1 MDEGEGGTDN
11 VSERGKENLTK
22 ADHSSDIEINKT
34 VKKLKPS
41 RPLKHRRVESNP
53 LSAPRSSHSEPSKD
67 PNIADENKVEKSD
80 GEEDSASSGNDERK
94 AVTLKMGARNVKLT
108 AATVA
113 NEEALGIQIKE
124 YKALPTRIV
133 IKQEKFESD
142 EKMLHVM
149 PSSDVKQST
158 VKTVKRP
165 DVKKEKSKS
174 LLSKLKKEPG
184 IVKTERLSLPST
196 VRVTLVKEEVT
207 IDDEEME
214 KEKAENN
221 GLEAYTKTLT
231 ANIAEKENL
240 LLSHQKMINEFAMQ
254 SEENNQKLKLRED
267 FIDSQQKVIDDL
279 EKQTVNIHKV
289 EKLENELAEKEKII
303 AALLQS
309 EEQWKTK
316 EKEHDSEKSSKTQ
329 QKLFDDLEHQ
339 FLMVKSDNFLKSTEN
354 NQLVE
359 KYTDLEK
366 EKKVLLEML
375 NSQKSSSED
384 VLKTVE
390 ALKKRIDEVRSNE
403 ASEEEHLSKIVSLEK
418 ENTKLKYIEKDL
430 EERSTSL
437 ETKMDK
443 ESEEKTLLEKA
454 LKEKLATNAK
464 LEKET
469 SKLSEKMK
477 DLQKNLDGKAS
488 KVSKLEKE
496 NLKLKDKMMEVE
508 KELEV
513 KSKDLQR
520 SVDDKTKDVSATEEE
535 IEKSEL
541 KLRKL
546 EERLD
551 LETDKSV
558 ELIKKLNFSEKLLFS
573 KENDYLALKDQQLLL
588 ESKQRTSQKKIEGFE
603 KDNVKFVEANLK
615 VKCLED
621 EKHDL
626 LKEIRKVSEL
636 QKKVKILESKL
647 KKYFKFYKKQTSLSE
662 HTEEEKLESTTKSSN
677 LEGIAIPD
685 PKEIDEILN
694 QISEDVT
701 KQTKSVAEEVTLR
714 ETPQL
719 SLKRPEVDSDDLK
732 LSSEVDDSQLR
743 SLDTFEQSNTRL
755 DEEGGLLSAWRSRMN
770 QTQFSSYPASSIKL
784 ADLADFF
791 PKHLDATTIDVTTN
805 NSTIEAETSKESTS
819 TNNSIIRTETGKKS
833 SATNNS
839 IIETETSKEST
850 VDDVVV
856 IPAHEF
862 KSSKSSNK
870 KYISSESDID
880 SEDEVN
886 RRRHKSKKSKKKR
899 KKYKSK
905 KDEKESERS
914 RERKKHRYRRKSR
927 SITKSRSRTRS
938 RSRNS
943 RRTTLKEGRRS
954 RSRSIHFRE
963 KIRNTSRSPVKGSK
977 RARSPSLTTRRKPPT
992 KSSSSHVSP
1001 NKRFQSSQKSRSR
1014 SPAVVQEA
1022 NFALSQEIFSIIEKL
1037 QEAKTETAPNYPPS
1051 KEETPPT
1058 KDKAATK
1065 DAVLNKGKSEKV
1077 EKLPKNIVANYSSEF
1092 EEISDEEMT
1101 LAEDCLNE
1109 LDDTKNEYKE

>member
-11 VSERGKENLTK
+11 LSERGKENLTK
-22 ADHSSDIEINKT
+22 ADYSSDLEINKP

-53 LSAPRSSHSEPSKD
+53 LSAPRRSHSEPSKD
-67 PNIADENKVEKSD
+67 KNIEDENKVEKSD
-80 GEEDSASSGNDERK
+80 GGEDSTSSGNDERK
-94 AVTLKMGARNVKLT
+94 AITLKMGARNVKLN

-113 NEEALGIQIKE
+113 NEEAPGIQLKE
-124 YKALPTRIV
+124 YKAPPTRIV

-158 VKTVKRP
+158 GKTVKHP

-174 LLSKLKKEPG
+174 PLSKLKKEPG

-196 VRVTLVKEEVT
+196 VRVTLVKVEVT
-207 IDDEEME
+207 NDDEEME

-221 GLEAYTKTLT
+221 GLEAYTKILT

-316 EKEHDSEKSSKTQ
+316 EKEYDSEKSSKTQ

-366 EKKVLLEML
+366 EKKVLLEIV
-375 NSQKSSSED
+375 NSQKSSAED

-390 ALKKRIDEVRSNE
+390 ALKKRIDEVRYNE
-403 ASEEEHLSKIVSLEK
+403 AREEEHLSKIASLEK

-443 ESEEKTLLEKA
+443 ESEEKNLLEKA

-477 DLQKNLDGKAS
+477 DLQKNLNV

-508 KELEV
+508 KELEA

-535 IEKSEL
+535 IEKS
-541 KLRKL
+541 KFKIRKL

-551 LETDKSV
+551 LETEKSV

-588 ESKQRTSQKKIEGFE
+588 ESKQRTSQKKIEEFE
-603 KDNVKFVEANLK
+603 KDNLKFVEANLK

-647 KKYFKFYKKQTSLSE
+647 KKYFNFYKKQTSQSE
-662 HTEEEKLESTTKSSN
+662 HTDDKNLETTKYSSN
-677 LEGIAIPD
+677 LENDIPD

-694 QISEDVT
+694 QISTDVT
-701 KQTKSVAEEVTLR
+701 KHTKSISDVA
-714 ETPQL
+714 
-719 SLKRPEVDSDDLK
+719 EVDSNDLK
-732 LSSEVDDSQLR
+732 LSSEVDDSQLG
-743 SLDTFEQSNTRL
+743 SIDTLKDHLEQRDTRL
-755 DEEGGLLSAWRSRMN
+755 DEEDGLLNAWRSRMN
-770 QTQFSSYPASSIKL
+770 QTQFSSYPASS
-784 ADLADFF
+784 
-791 PKHLDATTIDVTTN
+791 T
-805 NSTIEAETSKESTS
+805 
-819 TNNSIIRTETGKKS
+819 
-833 SATNNS
+833 
-839 IIETETSKEST
+839 
-850 VDDVVV
+850 
-856 IPAHEF
+856 
-862 KSSKSSNK
+862 
-870 KYISSESDID
+870 
-880 SEDEVN
+880 
-886 RRRHKSKKSKKKR
+886 
-899 KKYKSK
+899 
-905 KDEKESERS
+905 
-914 RERKKHRYRRKSR
+914 
-927 SITKSRSRTRS
+927 
-938 RSRNS
+938 
-943 RRTTLKEGRRS
+943 
-954 RSRSIHFRE
+954 
-963 KIRNTSRSPVKGSK
+963 
-977 RARSPSLTTRRKPPT
+977 
-992 KSSSSHVSP
+992 
-1001 NKRFQSSQKSRSR
+1001 
-1014 SPAVVQEA
+1014 
-1022 NFALSQEIFSIIEKL
+1022 
-1037 QEAKTETAPNYPPS
+1037 
-1051 KEETPPT
+1051 
-1058 KDKAATK
+1058 
-1065 DAVLNKGKSEKV
+1065 
-1077 EKLPKNIVANYSSEF
+1077 
-1092 EEISDEEMT
+1092 
-1101 LAEDCLNE
+1101 
-1109 LDDTKNEYKE
+1109 

>member
-11 VSERGKENLTK
+11 VSERDKENLTK
-22 ADHSSDIEINKT
+22 ADDSSDIEINKP

-67 PNIADENKVEKSD
+67 QNIEDENKVEKSD
-80 GEEDSASSGNDERK
+80 GGEDFASSGNDERK
-94 AVTLKMGARNVKLT
+94 AITLKMGARNVKFT

-113 NEEALGIQIKE
+113 NEEALGIQLKE
-124 YKALPTRIV
+124 YKAPPTRIV
-133 IKQEKFESD
+133 IKQETLESD
-142 EKMLHVM
+142 EKVLHVM
-149 PSSDVKQST
+149 PSSDVKKST
-158 VKTVKRP
+158 CKTVKHP

-174 LLSKLKKEPG
+174 PLSKLKKEPG

-196 VRVTLVKEEVT
+196 VRVTLVKEEAT

-221 GLEAYTKTLT
+221 GLEAYTKILT

-254 SEENNQKLKLRED
+254 SEEVNQKLKLRED

-303 AALLQS
+303 AALLLS

-316 EKEHDSEKSSKTQ
+316 EKEHDSEKSSKSQ

-339 FLMVKSDNFLKSTEN
+339 CLMVKSDNFLKSTEN

-375 NSQKSSSED
+375 NSQKSSAED

-390 ALKKRIDEVRSNE
+390 ALKKRIDEVRYNE
-403 ASEEEHLSKIVSLEK
+403 AREEEHLSKIVSLEK

-443 ESEEKTLLEKA
+443 ESEEKNLLEKA

-477 DLQKNLDGKAS
+477 DLQKNLNG

-508 KELEV
+508 KELEA

-520 SVDDKTKDVSATEEE
+520 SVDDKTKDASATEEE
-535 IEKSEL
+535 IEKS
-541 KLRKL
+541 KFKIRKL

-551 LETDKSV
+551 LETEKSV

-588 ESKQRTSQKKIEGFE
+588 ESKQRTSQKKIEEFE
-603 KDNVKFVEANLK
+603 KDNLKFVEANLK

-621 EKHDL
+621 EKQDL

-647 KKYFKFYKKQTSLSE
+647 KKYFNFYKKQTSLSE

-677 LEGIAIPD
+677 LESIDIPD

-701 KQTKSVAEEVTLR
+701 KHTKSVAEEVTLR

-719 SLKRPEVDSDDLK
+719 SLKRAEVDSDDIK

-743 SLDTFEQSNTRL
+743 SLDTLEQSNTRL
-755 DEEGGLLSAWRSRMN
+755 DEEDGLLNAWRSRMN

-784 ADLADFF
+784 ADLADFS
-791 PKHLDATTIDVTTN
+791 PKHLDATTIDVMTK

-819 TNNSIIRTETGKKS
+819 TNNSIIRTETGKES
-833 SATNNS
+833 SATNNL

-856 IPAHEF
+856 IPALEF

-870 KYISSESDID
+870 KYKSSESDLD

-963 KIRNTSRSPVKGSK
+963 KIRNTSRSPVKGLK
-977 RARSPSLTTRRKPPT
+977 RARSPSLTRRRKPPT
-992 KSSSSHVSP
+992 QSSSSHVSP

-1014 SPAVVQEA
+1014 SPAVVKEA

-1037 QEAKTETAPNYPPS
+1037 QEAKTETAPNNPPS
-1051 KEETPPT
+1051 IEETPRT
-1058 KDKAATK
+1058 KDKTATK
-1065 DAVLNKGKSEKV
+1065 DEVPSKGKTEKV